1 MLVASLLDRR
11 PTGSVDLLFR
21 GDAVEAA
28 APRRENVRVGRV
40 TSPEVYFGPPWK
52 AA

>member
-40 TSPEVYFGPPWK
+40 TSPKASFGPPWK